1 MQKLA
6 EQYTEDRTLT
16 KTMVEATFRRDNVP
30 EDLITEYFECYDRE
44 TQLGLKIAQW
54 LDDNRPEKP
63 AEDAN

>member
-1 MQKLA
+1 MSLA

-44 TQLGLKIAQW
+44 TELGLKIAQW
-54 LDDNRPEKP
+54 LDENRPEKSTEN
-63 AEDAN
+63 AD

>member
-1 MQKLA
+1 MSLA

-30 EDLITEYFECYDRE
+30 EDLISEYFECYDRE

-54 LDDNRPEKP
+54 LDENRPEKSTEN
-63 AEDAN
+63 AD

>member
-1 MQKLA
+1 MAKLT

-30 EDLITEYFECYDRE
+30 EELISEYFECYDRE
-44 TQLGLKIAQW
+44 TELGLKIAQW